1 MYEEAMYSMQNN
13 LHASEWRSHVFY
25 AEQSTCK
32 WMKKPCILVE
42 QSTCKWM
49 KKPCILCGTVYMQV
63 DEEAMYSMWNHL
75 HASGWRSHV
84 FYEEQSLHASEWRRY
99 VFYAEQS
106 TCKWMKKPYYSAEQ
120 STCKWMKKPCILCRT
135 IYMQVDEEAM
145 HSMQNNIHASGWRS
159 HVFYAEQSTLKWMK
173 KPCILC
179 GTIDMQV
186 DEEAMYSM
194 RNNLHASGWRSHV
207 FYAEQSTCKWMIV
220 PHRIHGFF
228 THLHVDCSA

>member
-1 MYEEAMYSMQNN
+1 MYSMRNNRHASGWRSHVFDAEQSTCKWMKKPYYSAEQSTCKWMKKPCILCRTIYMQVDEEAMHSMQNN
-13 LHASEWRSHVFY
+13 IHASGWRSHVFY

-106 TCKWMKKPYYSAEQ
+106 TE
-120 STCKWMKKPCILCRT
+120 
-135 IYMQVDEEAM
+135 YM
-145 HSMQNNIHASGWRS
+145 ASS
-159 HVFYAEQSTLKWMK
+159 FACM
-173 KPCILC
+173 
-179 GTIDMQV
+179 
-186 DEEAMYSM
+186 
-194 RNNLHASGWRSHV
+194 
-207 FYAEQSTCKWMIV
+207 
-220 PHRIHGFF
+220 
-228 THLHVDCSA
+228 